1 MRTGRGE
8 KIGVPGKNVFQK
20 LKGKMIS
27 PEPRAAERPW
37 AGGGRVL
44 PPCPGEDP
52 TGTIFNVSG
61 AGSGQVSP
69 NYWTMSIGDKGVPT

>member
-27 PEPRAAERPW
+27 PEPRA
-37 AGGGRVL
+37 GRASMGRWGQSPPSL
-44 PPCPGEDP
+44 PGRGSHRDNIQCLWCRVG
-52 TGTIFNVSG
+52 TGK
-61 AGSGQVSP
+61 P
-69 NYWTMSIGDKGVPT
+69 KLLDDEYRR